1 MEPLLLVYGFE
12 DYEGG
17 IFDSCSSSDP
27 LGHAV
32 TVVGYG
38 TKDGVD
44 YWLIKNSWGS
54 MKLKR
59 GVGMCGIGR
68 YLVTVSCGSS
78 HGPTDAPLTTAK
90 PCFDKYTNCAE
101 LVRDNCYSNGEM
113 CPKSCGLCEGMT
125 PHKSNTCYNL
135 WSNCNELTGYC
146 HQARLK
152 KHCKKSCQACDGD
165 SRNEPAPPS

>member
-1 MEPLLLVYGFE
+1 
-12 DYEGG
+12 
-17 IFDSCSSSDP
+17 
-27 LGHAV
+27 
-32 TVVGYG
+32 
-38 TKDGVD
+38 
-44 YWLIKNSWGS
+44 

-90 PCFDKYTNCAE
+90 PCVDKYTNCAE
-101 LVRDNCYSNGEM
+101 LARDNCYSNGEM
-113 CPKSCGLCEGMT
+113 CTKSCGLCEGMT

-146 HQARLK
+146 HQARVK
-152 KHCKKSCQACDGD
+152 KHCKKSCKACDGD
-165 SRNEPAPPS
+165 TMNQHHLPVQIIGTTVVRMPLTTVLDGPKVARKPVENAELLWHQLENLCNLFNFLI